1 MISLINN
8 NNNVTII
15 KNINTNSINKYKKF
29 IIKELLKYIRYIRI
43 KI

>member
-8 NNNVTII
+8 NNNVTIT

-29 IIKELLKYIRYIRI
+29 INKELLKYIRYIRI